1 MSKKKHKTVQDIIL
15 HYEKNVTHVRPN
27 TKKQVLY
34 CSKYFVS
41 KIGCDLSDN
50 PSKVFTPKNVI
61 KFQKLMLGS
70 SQNSERTRA
79 AISANSFLRM
89 TKSLFSEHV
98 VHIYRNL
105 PKEVGEFKASKP
117 LPARQAQ
124 YSVSDKRDAMRR
136 IIERCEKLKNNKPDD
151 YLCYFLMMHCGM
163 RRKEAAFARWSWIG
177 DNCITVRE
185 EEDFS
190 TKSGRSR
197 NIPLSDAQISFLRS
211 RQKNRDH
218 ILPGAKTNRYRTI
231 PDRIAKIIRKE
242 GITGSKSAHELRKYY
257 GANVAT
263 QLGLFE
269 AQKYLGHS
277 SPNITSQYYA
287 DLIEAKPV
295 EVKIL

>member
-98 VHIYRNL
+98 IHIYRNL

-124 YSVSDKRDAMRR
+124 FPSVS
-136 IIERCEKLKNNKPDD
+136 
-151 YLCYFLMMHCGM
+151 H
-163 RRKEAAFARWSWIG
+163 
-177 DNCITVRE
+177 
-185 EEDFS
+185 
-190 TKSGRSR
+190 GR
-197 NIPLSDAQISFLRS
+197 
-211 RQKNRDH
+211 
-218 ILPGAKTNRYRTI
+218 
-231 PDRIAKIIRKE
+231 
-242 GITGSKSAHELRKYY
+242 
-257 GANVAT
+257 
-263 QLGLFE
+263 
-269 AQKYLGHS
+269 
-277 SPNITSQYYA
+277 
-287 DLIEAKPV
+287 
-295 EVKIL
+295 